1 MFTLQGS
8 TMQIH
13 VETDN
18 HLENKQD
25 LQAHVEAVIR
35 DAVDRFSGQVT
46 HVEAH
51 LGDVNSGAKSGPD
64 DMRCMLEAR
73 LAGSKPIAVT
83 HNAQSLHQAIDGA
96 VDKLRAALDTMAG
109 KQVDRQR
116 RALGTGHLSAD
127 IVRDT
132 KA

>member
-18 HLENKQD
+18 HIENKQD

-116 RALGTGHLSAD
+116 RALGTGQLSAD

>member
-18 HLENKQD
+18 HIENKQD

-83 HNAQSLHQAIDGA
+83 HNAQSLHQAIEGA

>member
-1 MFTLQGS
+1 
-8 TMQIH
+8 MQIQ

-18 HLENKQD
+18 HIENKQD

-35 DAVDRFSGQVT
+35 DAMDRFSEQVT

-51 LGDVNSGAKSGPD
+51 LGDVKGGTKSGPD

-73 LAGSKPIAVT
+73 LAGAKPVAVT

-96 VDKLRAALDTMAG
+96 VDKLRAALDTLAG
-109 KQVDRQR
+109 KQIDRQR
-116 RALGTGHLSAD
+116 RAVGTGHASAD
-127 IVRDT
+127 IVREADV
-132 KA
+132 

>member
-1 MFTLQGS
+1 
-8 TMQIH
+8 MQIQ

-18 HLENKQD
+18 HIENKQD

-35 DAVDRFSGQVT
+35 DALDRFAEQVT

-51 LGDVNSGAKSGPD
+51 LGDVNSGTKSGPD

-73 LAGSKPIAVT
+73 LAGAKPIAVT

-96 VDKLRAALDTMAG
+96 VDKLRAALDTLAG
-109 KQVDRQR
+109 KQIDRQR
-116 RALGTGHLSAD
+116 RAVGTGHASAD
-127 IVRDT
+127 IVREADV
-132 KA
+132 